1 MYIEDEKRKSVIL
14 EDGELHTFIS
24 STFFFP
30 QDDPLRIVTIFRN
43 FPFFLTLKVLVK
55 LLHFLNQD
63 FFRMMLLFSPFY
75 HAYECYPCIWKRP
88 TLFEV
93 NFIKKF

>member
-43 FPFFLTLKVLVK
+43 FPFFFLTLKVLAK

-63 FFRMMLLFSPFY
+63 LFRTMLFFFPLLS
-75 HAYECYPCIWKRP
+75 CI
-88 TLFEV
+88 
-93 NFIKKF
+93 

>member
-1 MYIEDEKRKSVIL
+1 MWIINSNNYNSKIKKKKMYIEDEKRKSVIL

-43 FPFFLTLKVLVK
+43 FPFFFFNIKSVGQTFTFLKPRL
-55 LLHFLNQD
+55 
-63 FFRMMLLFSPFY
+63 
-75 HAYECYPCIWKRP
+75 I
-88 TLFEV
+88 
-93 NFIKKF
+93 

>member
-43 FPFFLTLKVLVK
+43 FHFFFNIKSVGQTFTFLKPRL
-55 LLHFLNQD
+55 
-63 FFRMMLLFSPFY
+63 
-75 HAYECYPCIWKRP
+75 I
-88 TLFEV
+88 
-93 NFIKKF
+93 